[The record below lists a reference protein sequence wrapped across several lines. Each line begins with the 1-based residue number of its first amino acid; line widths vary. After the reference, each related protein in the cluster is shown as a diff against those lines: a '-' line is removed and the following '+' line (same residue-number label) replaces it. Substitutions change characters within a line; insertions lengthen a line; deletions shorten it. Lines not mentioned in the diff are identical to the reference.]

1 MADHYNY
8 EVMDSPTSAH
18 VALMRYQQELAA
30 AIDALKQMLA
40 DYERVEADA
49 VAAFSRR

>member
-8 EVMDSPTSAH
+8 EVMDSPTSTYA
-18 VALMRYQQELAA
+18 ALRRYQQELVA
-30 AIDALKQMLA
+30 AIGALEQMLA
-40 DYERVEADA
+40 DYERVESDA